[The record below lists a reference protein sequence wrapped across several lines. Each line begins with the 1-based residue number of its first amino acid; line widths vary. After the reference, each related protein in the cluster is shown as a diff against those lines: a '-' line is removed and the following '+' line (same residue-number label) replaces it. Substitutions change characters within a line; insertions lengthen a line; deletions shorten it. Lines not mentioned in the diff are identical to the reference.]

1 MARTLYDVAL
11 RKFKAAVKD
20 QRLPALSDV
29 ALHLRS
35 AAGHLIAAVDV
46 LGREVLHRRGLAFFQ
61 PNDDPAS
68 RSRRPP
74 RRKKTVSRAE
84 KAGRSRRG

>member
-1 MARTLYDVAL
+1 MAGTLYDVAL

-20 QRLPALSDV
+20 QRSPALRDV

-46 LGREVLHRRGLAFFQ
+46 LGREVLRRRRLGFFQ

-68 RSRRPP
+68 RKPS
-74 RRKKTVSRAE
+74 RRKKAASRAV
-84 KAGRSRRG
+84 KAGRSKRG

>member
-1 MARTLYDVAL
+1 MAGTLYDIAL

-20 QRLPALSDV
+20 QRSPVLSDV

-46 LGREVLHRRGLAFFQ
+46 LGREVLRRRRLGFFQ

-68 RSRRPP
+68 RSRKPS
-74 RRKKTVSRAE
+74 RRKKAASRAV
-84 KAGRSRRG
+84 KAGRSKRG